1 MSTPARKPLANT
13 TNSVGRRN
21 AAENTPIRPV
31 ITPVLAST
39 GQGLARTPSARQNR
53 PARKFASRSSTS
65 FSADVSGDED
75 ETKASNA
82 QLVAELKEQ
91 VQKAEQ
97 ASEHYRKQL
106 EILQAR
112 FDEISGDTTAAEE
125 RAQQH
130 QAKVEELQFMLKDS
144 ARQKRESEQEHEAEK
159 TLLLQERERRVRK
172 EEELQ
177 SVIQRLNE
185 TIRQKGKDRMSMSR
199 SASIQNSLAALEGSA
214 SPTSS
219 THANKESSDGLLQR
233 DQMIDALRLELVEA
247 QIKLAERDHQG
258 DGRLQ
263 ELEKA
268 LMETKMINARLT
280 EDNESFQYLLSEKT
294 LKGDFMHETPIPENG
309 AGLSSLAEE
318 LESVGDGTEVQPEAF
333 KKLEA
338 ENKGLK
344 DANKA
349 LTLYVDKIIGRILQ
363 HEGFE
368 DIITGFGK
376 DDPPPPPAKFSSIE
390 KALPPPPDQGVSG
403 TTPVTFLQRAR
414 SVVQRPTVTKA
425 RPQSV
430 LAAPTANENPD
441 TAPSIPLNRGHRRAR
456 SDQEKTDMAAAAV
469 VAQMNRGSP
478 LRTVSGGPLSPGI
491 SPQLQPVRGSYF
503 QHGQPTAGRAP
514 SGGAATTNR
523 GSSANSVTS
532 DHSGEKDSTTDN
544 SSAQTSSHGANNIPG
559 AVMKQNQLRPLRLVR
574 DQLSNEENDAQKK
587 ANRGSWMGWFK
598 GASLEGQN
606 DFQS

>member
-1 MSTPARKPLANT
+1 MSTPTRKPLTNT
-13 TNSVGRRN
+13 TTSVGRRTT
-21 AAENTPIRPV
+21 AENTPIRPANV
-31 ITPVLAST
+31 SPVPAST
-39 GQGLARTPSARQNR
+39 GQGLARTPSVRQTR

-65 FSADVSGDED
+65 FSADLSGDE
-75 ETKASNA
+75 EEAKASNA
-82 QLVAELKEQ
+82 QLIADLKEQ
-91 VQKAEQ
+91 VRKAEK
-97 ASEHYRKQL
+97 ASEQYHKQV

-112 FDEISGDTTAAEE
+112 FDEISGETTAAEE

-130 QAKVEELQFMLKDS
+130 ESKIEELEYMLKDS
-144 ARQKRESEQEHEAEK
+144 ARQKRESDQEHEDEK
-159 TLLLQERERRVRK
+159 TLLLQERDRRVTK

-185 TIRQKGKDRMSMSR
+185 TIRQKGKERMSISR
-199 SASIQNSLAALEGSA
+199 SASIQSSLAALEGSA
-214 SPTSS
+214 LPTSPT
-219 THANKESSDGLLQR
+219 HASKETSDALFQK
-233 DQMIDALRLELVEA
+233 DQMIDALRLELVDA
-247 QIKLAERDHQG
+247 QIKLTEIDHQG

-268 LMETKMINARLT
+268 LMETKMANARLT

-294 LKGDFMHETPIPENG
+294 LKGDFMHETPTAENS

-318 LESVGDGTEVQPEAF
+318 LESVSDGTVVQPEAF

-376 DDPPPPPAKFSSIE
+376 DDPPPPPAKPAPVE
-390 KALPPPPDQGVSG
+390 KALPPPPEQGVSSAA
-403 TTPVTFLQRAR
+403 PATFLQRAR
-414 SVVQRPTVTKA
+414 SVVQRPPVTKA
-425 RPQSV
+425 RPQSII
-430 LAAPTANENPD
+430 AAPTANENPN

-478 LRTVSGGPLSPGI
+478 LRTVSGGPLSSGI
-491 SPQLQPVRGSYF
+491 SPQLQPIRSSYF
-503 QHGQPTAGRAP
+503 QSAPPPAGRAA
-514 SGGAATTNR
+514 SGGNASANR

-574 DQLSNEENDAQKK
+574 DQLSNEDNEAQKK
-587 ANRGSWMGWFK
+587 ANRGC
-598 GASLEGQN
+598 E
-606 DFQS
+606 QSTVRLVEIQIS

>member
-1 MSTPARKPLANT
+1 M
-13 TNSVGRRN
+13 
-21 AAENTPIRPV
+21 
-31 ITPVLAST
+31 
-39 GQGLARTPSARQNR
+39 
-53 PARKFASRSSTS
+53 RKFAGRSSTS
-65 FSADVSGDED
+65 FSADLSGDDD
-75 ETKASNA
+75 EARASNS
-82 QLVAELKEQ
+82 QLIAELKEQ

-97 ASEHYRKQL
+97 ASEHYHKQL
-106 EILQAR
+106 EILQLR
-112 FDEISGDTTAAEE
+112 FDEISSDTAAAEE

-130 QAKVEELQFMLKDS
+130 QSKIVELQLMLKDS
-144 ARQKRESEQEHEAEK
+144 VRQKRESEQDHEAEK
-159 TLLLQERERRVRK
+159 TLLLQERDRRVSK

-199 SASIQNSLAALEGSA
+199 SASIQSSLAALEGSA
-214 SPTSS
+214 SPTSP
-219 THANKESSDGLLQR
+219 THASRETSEALLQR
-233 DQMIDALRLELVEA
+233 EQLIDALRLELVEV
-247 QIKLAERDHQG
+247 QIKLTEMDHQG

-263 ELEKA
+263 ELEKT
-268 LMETKMINARLT
+268 LMEIKMANARLT

-294 LKGDFMHETPIPENG
+294 LKGDFMHETPIAENG

-318 LESVGDGTEVQPEAF
+318 LESVNDGTDVQPEGV

-376 DDPPPPPAKFSSIE
+376 DEPPSPPAKPAPTE
-390 KALPPPPDQGVSG
+390 KALPPPPEQGMSG
-403 TTPVTFLQRAR
+403 AAPVTFLQRAR

-425 RPQSV
+425 RPQSII
-430 LAAPTANENPD
+430 AAPTANENPD

-456 SDQEKTDMAAAAV
+456 SDQERMDMAAASV

-478 LRTVSGGPLSPGI
+478 LRTASGGPMSPGI
-491 SPQLQPVRGSYF
+491 SPQLQPVRASYF
-503 QHGQPTAGRAP
+503 QQGLPPAGRAP
-514 SGGAATTNR
+514 SGGAATANR

-532 DHSGEKDSTTDN
+532 DHSGEKDSTDN
-544 SSAQTSSHGANNIPG
+544 SIAPTSNQGANNIPG

>member
-13 TNSVGRRN
+13 TNSVGRRA
-21 AAENTPIRPV
+21 AAENSPIRAANA
-31 ITPVLAST
+31 PVLAST
-39 GQGLARTPSARQNR
+39 GQGLARTPSTRQTR
-53 PARKFASRSSTS
+53 PARKFAGRSSTS
-65 FSADVSGDED
+65 FSGDLSGDDD
-75 ETKASNA
+75 EAKASNA
-82 QLVAELKEQ
+82 QLIAELKEQ

-97 ASEHYRKQL
+97 ASEHYHKQL

-112 FDEISGDTTAAEE
+112 FDEISGDTNAAEE
-125 RAQQH
+125 RAQRH
-130 QAKVEELQFMLKDS
+130 QSKIEELQLMLKDS
-144 ARQKRESEQEHEAEK
+144 ARQKREIEQDYESEK
-159 TLLLQERERRVRK
+159 TLLLQERDRRVGK

-199 SASIQNSLAALEGSA
+199 SASVQSSLAALEGST
-214 SPTSS
+214 SPTSQ
-219 THANKESSDGLLQR
+219 THTSKETSEALFQK
-233 DQMIDALRLELVEA
+233 DQMIDLLRLELVEA
-247 QIKLAERDHQG
+247 QIKLAEVDHQG

-263 ELEKA
+263 ELEKT
-268 LMETKMINARLT
+268 LMEARMVNARLT

-294 LKGDFMHETPIPENG
+294 LKGDFMHETPIAENG

-318 LESVGDGTEVQPEAF
+318 LESVGDGTEVQPEVF

-376 DDPPPPPAKFSSIE
+376 DDPPPPPAKSAPIE
-390 KALPPPPDQGVSG
+390 KALPPPPEQGVSG
-403 TTPVTFLQRAR
+403 AAPVTFLQRAR
-414 SVVQRPTVTKA
+414 SVVQRPTVTKV
-425 RPQSV
+425 RPQSII
-430 LAAPTANENPD
+430 AAPTANENPD

-456 SDQEKTDMAAAAV
+456 SDQERTDMAAAAV

-478 LRTVSGGPLSPGI
+478 LRTVSGGPMSPGI
-491 SPQLQPVRGSYF
+491 SPQLQPLRGSYF
-503 QHGQPTAGRAP
+503 QPGQSPAGRAP
-514 SGGAATTNR
+514 SGNAATANR

-532 DHSGEKDSTTDN
+532 DHSGEKDSTDN
-544 SSAQTSSHGANNIPG
+544 SSAQTSGQGTNNIPG